1 MVFTSGH
8 FFFFFF
14 LFYLCYLGA
23 QKHLKT
29 QNAILLAASYFFYG
43 FWDYRFLGLILIST
57 FVDYFAAQFI
67 QLNKK
72 NHHDKKAFYW
82 LLLSILVN
90 LSILGFF
97 KYYNFFAGSLSEL
110 LSIFNI
116 PVADYTLDII
126 LPVGISFYTF
136 QTMSYSIDV
145 YRGRQKPAKS
155 PLNFALFVSFFP
167 QLMAGPIERARK
179 LLPQI
184 EKARTISYEGFRDGG
199 WLILWGVFKKV
210 YIADNLAPYT
220 YWSIQGGGGLTSIDV
235 YLAMIAFS
243 FQFYCDFS
251 GYSDMARGLA
261 KLMGFNLRLNFNLP
275 FLASNPAELW
285 RRWHIT
291 LSNWFRDY
299 VYGSL
304 RKLHPSGLM
313 NISAL
318 MLTMLLVGLWH
329 GAAWTFVFWGGG
341 WGLTL
346 AIHRFIQP
354 SISVFM
360 KKFIL
365 IKHLNHWLGV
375 LITFHIWLFW
385 SIFFVSPS
393 LSQALSMASIML
405 TDFTASASSAS
416 DAARILFYTSPLFL
430 IQAIQYKQGHLDILK
445 GHSNVLRLA
454 VYASLLIL
462 LWTNGAH
469 HLNEFIYFQF

>member
-1 MVFTSGH
+1 MVFTSGQ

-14 LFYLCYLGA
+14 FFYLCYLGA

-29 QNAILLAASYFFYG
+29 QNSLLLAASYFFYG
-43 FWDYRFLGLILIST
+43 FWDYRFLSLILIST
-57 FVDYFAAQFI
+57 FIDYFAAKFI
-67 QLNKK
+67 QLNKQK
-72 NHHDKKAFYW
+72 QQDRKALYW
-82 LLLSILVN
+82 LFLSILTN
-90 LSILGFF
+90 LGILGFF
-97 KYYNFFAGSLSEL
+97 KYFNFFAESLAQL
-110 LSIFNI
+110 LSLFNI
-116 PVADYTLDII
+116 PVASYTLDII

-145 YRGRQKPAKS
+145 YRGRQKPTRS

-184 EKARTISYEGFRDGG
+184 ESTRTISYASFREGG

-220 YWSIQGGGGLTSIDV
+220 FWAVQEGGAVTSIDI

-275 FLASNPAELW
+275 FLASNPSELW

-299 VYGSL
+299 VYAYL
-304 RKLHPSGLM
+304 RKLHSSDLM
-313 NISAL
+313 NITAL

-329 GAAWTFVFWGGG
+329 GAAWTFIFWGFG
-341 WGLTL
+341 WGATL
-346 AIHRFIQP
+346 AIHRFLQP
-354 SISVFM
+354 
-360 KKFIL
+360 FITSFTKQFASRKTL
-365 IKHLNHWLGV
+365 FHWLGV
-375 LITFHIWLFW
+375 LITFNTWLFW
-385 SIFFVSPS
+385 SIFFVSPN
-393 LSQALSMASIML
+393 LEQALSMASVML
-405 TDFTASASSAS
+405 TDFTASSSS
-416 DAARILFYTSPLFL
+416 LYDAARILFYISPLLL
-430 IQAIQYKQGHLDILK
+430 IQAVQYKQGHLDILK
-445 GHSNVLRLA
+445 NQSGTLRL
-454 VYASLLIL
+454 VLHASLLIL
-462 LWTNGAH
+462 LWSNGAQN
-469 HLNEFIYFQF
+469 LNEFIYFQF

>member
-8 FFFFFF
+8 FFFFFL
-14 LFYLCYLGA
+14 LFFLCYLA
-23 QKHLKT
+23 SQKHLKT

-43 FWDYRFLGLILIST
+43 FWDYRFLGLILLST
-57 FVDYFAAQFI
+57 FVDFFSAQFI
-67 QLNKK
+67 QLNKRK
-72 NHHDKKAFYW
+72 HSDKTAFHW
-82 LLLSILVN
+82 LLLSIFVN

-97 KYYNFFAGSLSEL
+97 KYYNFFIESFSQL
-110 LSIFNI
+110 LSVFNI
-116 PVADYTLDII
+116 PVTPYTLDII

-145 YRGRQKPAKS
+145 YRGRQKATDS

-167 QLMAGPIERARK
+167 QLMAGPIERAKK

-184 EKARTISYEGFRDGG
+184 ENTRTISYASFREGG

-220 YWSIQGGGGLTSIDV
+220 YWAFKAGGAQTSVDI

-275 FLASNPAELW
+275 FLASNPSELW

-299 VYGSL
+299 VYANL
-304 RKLHPSGLM
+304 RKLHPSALM
-313 NISAL
+313 NNAAL

-329 GAAWTFVFWGGG
+329 GASWAFVVWGGA
-341 WGLTL
+341 WGVTL
-346 AIHRFIQP
+346 AIHRVLHPMIAAFTKKT
-354 SISVFM
+354 SFM
-360 KKFIL
+360 KHYI
-365 IKHLNHWLGV
+365 HWLGV
-375 LITFHIWLFW
+375 ILTFHIWLLW
-385 SIFFVSPS
+385 SIFFVS
-393 LSQALSMASIML
+393 LDLEQALSMVSIML
-405 TDFTASASSAS
+405 THFNASLSSS
-416 DAARILFYTSPLFL
+416 TDAARILFYLCPLLL
-430 IQAIQYKQGHLDILK
+430 IQAIQYKQGRLDILK
-445 GHSNVLRLA
+445 NAPNILRLS
-454 VYASLLIL
+454 VYVSLLLLNFVVIL
-462 LWTNGAH
+462 KNPSIVL
-469 HLNEFIYFQF
+469 

>member
-8 FFFFFF
+8 FFFFFS
-14 LFYLCYLGA
+14 LFYLCYLGS

-29 QNAILLAASYFFYG
+29 QNGILLAASYFFYG

-72 NHHDKKAFYW
+72 NQQEKKAFYW

-97 KYYNFFAGSLSEL
+97 KYFNFFAASFSEL

-116 PVADYTLDII
+116 SVAAYTLDII

-145 YRGRQKPAKS
+145 YRGKQKPALS

-167 QLMAGPIERARK
+167 QLMAGPIERAKK

-184 EKARTISYEGFRDGG
+184 ENTRTISYESFRDGG
-199 WLILWGVFKKV
+199 WLILWGLFKKV
-210 YIADNLAPYT
+210 YIADNLAPYVD
-220 YWSIQGGGGLTSIDV
+220 WGIQKGGAQTSLDI

-243 FQFYCDFS
+243 FQIYCDFS

-261 KLMGFNLRLNFNLP
+261 KLMGFNLRVNFNLP
-275 FLASNPAELW
+275 FLASNPSELW

-299 VYGSL
+299 AYASL
-304 RKLHPSGLM
+304 RKLHPSELM
-313 NISAL
+313 NSVSL
-318 MLTMLLVGLWH
+318 MLTMMLAGLWH
-329 GAAWTFVFWGGG
+329 GADWHFVFWGAT
-341 WGLTL
+341 WGTTL
-346 AIHRFIQP
+346 VIHRLLQPFISTFKKKHTLINRYIHWP
-354 SISVFM
+354 SV
-360 KKFIL
+360 IL
-365 IKHLNHWLGV
+365 
-375 LITFHIWLFW
+375 TFHIWL
-385 SIFFVSPS
+385 ITLVFFVSPS
-393 LSQALSMASIML
+393 LKQAFSMIGVML
-405 TDFTASASSAS
+405 THFNSSPGSAS
-416 DAARILFYTSPLFL
+416 DAARILFYISPVFL
-430 IQAIQYKQGHLDILK
+430 IQAIQYKQGHLNILK
-445 GHSNVLRLA
+445 DRPATLRLA

-462 LWTNGAH
+462 LWTNGSQN
-469 HLNEFIYFQF
+469 LNEFIYFQF